1 MFSITILARRDLPS
15 PIGSLQVGH
24 PLFPSLLILSRQGEQ
39 VMWPAEQQGTGP
51 SLGTTRHTG
60 HSTAPCHSFTNFLN
74 FSSST
79 FNLFFSSTA
88 MAFSIIILFF
98 SCIALFFSKI
108 ILFFSCTAL
117 DFSDMILFFSCK
129 SFSFPF
135 WSLATWR
142 VSSCTWSIL
151 SPHHELPPSVILGTD
166 QDLDLMAR

>member
-98 SCIALFFSKI
+98 SCIVLFFS
-108 ILFFSCTAL
+108 S
-117 DFSDMILFFSCK
+117 K